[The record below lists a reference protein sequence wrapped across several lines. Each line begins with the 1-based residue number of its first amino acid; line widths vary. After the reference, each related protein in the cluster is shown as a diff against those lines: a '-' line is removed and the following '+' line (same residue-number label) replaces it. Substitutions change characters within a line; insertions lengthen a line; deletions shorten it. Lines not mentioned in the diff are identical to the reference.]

1 MLQISPVLVDQRWPE
16 LREFGSQLGNDLR
29 PDKVFDG
36 LLWRFVR
43 VYIYVELS
51 GQQISKETWDIR

>member
-1 MLQISPVLVDQRWPE
+1 MLQIFPVLVDQRWPE
-16 LREFGSQLGNDLR
+16 LREFGSQLRNDLR

-36 LLWRFVR
+36 LFWRFVR

-51 GQQISKETWDIR
+51 GQQISNET